1 MDQIKKERLAARA
14 RILKALAHPTRLFI
28 VDQLEQQ
35 ERSVSE
41 LTAMVGVDVSTV
53 SKHLSQLKQVGIIR
67 DEKRGNQVFYY
78 LAVPCVM
85 NFFDCVE
92 AVIEEQHSRHMR
104 LVSSERD

>member
-1 MDQIKKERLAARA
+1 MEQIKKERFEARA

-35 ERSVSE
+35 EHSVSE
-41 LTAMVGVDVSTV
+41 LTSMVGVDVSTM

-67 DEKRGNQVFYY
+67 DEKRGNQVFYS

-92 AVIEEQHSRHMR
+92 AVIEEQHTRYLHVLGSG
-104 LVSSERD
+104 RD